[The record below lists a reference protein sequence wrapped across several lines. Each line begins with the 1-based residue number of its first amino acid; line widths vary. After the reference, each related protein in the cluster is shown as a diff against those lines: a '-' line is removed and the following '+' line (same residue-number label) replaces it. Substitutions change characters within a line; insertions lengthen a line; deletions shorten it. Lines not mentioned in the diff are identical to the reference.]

1 MHPGAFEP
9 DNGAA
14 AEEKLRAIAEIYDR
28 GGSTNA
34 RSNLEG
40 ALIDLDA
47 GRNDEVSRNTI
58 RRVIDQLGRIEDMLP
73 VAAMEVDH
81 G

>member
-1 MHPGAFEP
+1 MAEC

-28 GGSTNA
+28 GGATNA
-34 RSNLEG
+34 RSNLDG

-58 RRVIDQLGRIEDMLP
+58 RRVIDQLGRIEDLLP